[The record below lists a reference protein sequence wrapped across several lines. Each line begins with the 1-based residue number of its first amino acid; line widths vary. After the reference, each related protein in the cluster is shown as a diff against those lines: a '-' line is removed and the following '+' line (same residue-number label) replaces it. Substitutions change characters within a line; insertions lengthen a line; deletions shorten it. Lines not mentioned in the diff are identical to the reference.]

1 MTEQL
6 KEAITQETAAILIQG
21 NILSDRPESPTFSLL
36 FPITCILCLAEDRQ
50 GGVGRKTVLILS
62 KLLISCNYSKRICYQ
77 ILDNCI
83 NTI

>member
-21 NILSDRPESPTFSLL
+21 KHTVRPTGVTDFQLL

-50 GGVGRKTVLILS
+50 GGAGRKTVLILS
-62 KLLISCNYSKRICYQ
+62 KLLISCNYSKRIGYQ

-83 NTI
+83 ITI